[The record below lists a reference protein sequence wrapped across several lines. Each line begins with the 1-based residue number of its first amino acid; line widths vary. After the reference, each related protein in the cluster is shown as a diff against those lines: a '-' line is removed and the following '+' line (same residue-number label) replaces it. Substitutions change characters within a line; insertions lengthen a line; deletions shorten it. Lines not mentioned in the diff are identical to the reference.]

1 MPAQAKRVGPKK
13 TFENIGGVSTHL
25 LAEAI
30 WFDEGQDWR
39 QRPAGF
45 LGGAGSF
52 FCPRENRGEK
62 SFQFLFLQNGSD
74 EILQKVRKVKEGSRH
89 FW

>member
-1 MPAQAKRVGPKK
+1 MPAQAKRVGQKK

-30 WFDEGQDWR
+30 WFDEGQGWR

-45 LGGAGSF
+45 LGGGGVDF
-52 FCPRENRGEK
+52 LTQIK
-62 SFQFLFLQNGSD
+62 SGGKKLPDLFAP
-74 EILQKVRKVKEGSRH
+74 KRVRRNLAKSKKSEGGV
-89 FW
+89 